1 MKYGDGRKHDICHP
15 HIFICACLSCQAD
28 KDAPSKFVSTGTCP
42 IIKGEFSLCKKFGL
56 FKGNQDVDMKF
67 DFSNFFGFNLC
78 SIIKAIVLGFT
89 SVVVFILSF
98 RVISK
103 SGM

>member
-1 MKYGDGRKHDICHP
+1 MGD
-15 HIFICACLSCQAD
+15 
-28 KDAPSKFVSTGTCP
+28 
-42 IIKGEFSLCKKFGL
+42 
-56 FKGNQDVDMKF
+56 
-67 DFSNFFGFNLC
+67 FFGFNLC
-78 SIIKAIVLGFT
+78 SIIKALVVGFT